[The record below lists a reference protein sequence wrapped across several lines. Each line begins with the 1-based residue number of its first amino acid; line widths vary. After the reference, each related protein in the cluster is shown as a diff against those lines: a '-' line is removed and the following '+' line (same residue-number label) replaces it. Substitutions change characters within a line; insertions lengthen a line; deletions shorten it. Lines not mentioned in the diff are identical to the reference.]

1 MRHVGDRDHQTVATW
16 RPRDVDGII
25 EIARILA
32 VDGDQ
37 RQMAQIAPPSDLL
50 GMHMIG
56 HALRGDQRRRIEF
69 VGESLRVCAS
79 QRLELR
85 IAPAAEH
92 RDDLALQRSL
102 DLAMQA
108 HVLGKGAVVGNHPLR
123 LPLGLVDPK
132 RELAAALDD
141 LEHFSRQTAIA
152 PPDGPG
158 ADDVAVQRPSDVL
171 RRDEEIVFAP
181 SVAEQR

>member
-1 MRHVGDRDHQTVATW
+1 M
-16 RPRDVDGII
+16 DGIV

-37 RQMAQIAPPSDLL
+37 RQMPQIAPPGDLL
-50 GMHMIG
+50 GMHVIG

-69 VGESLRVCAS
+69 VGESLGVGAG
-79 QRLELR
+79 QDLEAR
-85 IAPAAEH
+85 IAPVAEH

-102 DLAMQA
+102 ELAMKA
-108 HVLGKGAVVGNHPLR
+108 HLHHVAVLRPGMTGDRDVFGEVAVVGNHPLR
-123 LPLGLVDPK
+123 LPLGLVDPE

-152 PPDGPG
+152 SPDGPG
-158 ADDVAVQRPSDVL
+158 ANDVAVERSSDVL
-171 RRDEEIVFAP
+171 RRNEEIVFAS